1 MGRQSGDA
9 ELKAERRKS
18 QSGTETAAEA
28 EDVIVLLELLPL
40 MFYENLHIM
49 IRADRKLKQKE

>member
-9 ELKAERRKS
+9 ELKAES

-49 IRADRKLKQKE
+49 IRADTKLKQKE